1 MAKNSEIS
9 FLWLKNA
16 ISLNFLWLK
25 IRNLSIGVV
34 LVSIWCRF
42 GVGLGSAW
50 GFVSGKSRGRA
61 GRFTGWLGGSVWFG
75 AVLGCCA
82 RGSQP
87 CPNSVGL
94 PTALLGKRLCRTH
107 ARLHF
112 HPFCWF
118 FCGLHGL
125 VRGVVGVCFSPFL
138 TPLFFHEGQNIT
150 FVVSQ
155 T

>member
-1 MAKNSEIS
+1 MAKNSEIF

-25 IRNLSIGVV
+25 NSKSLHWGRFGVD
-34 LVSIWCRF
+34 LVSVWCRF
-42 GVGLGSAW
+42 GVSLGFCVGEVGAE
-50 GFVSGKSRGRA
+50 
-61 GRFTGWLGGSVWFG
+61 LGGSQVGSEGSVWFG

-82 RGSQP
+82 RGSQR

-94 PTALLGKRLCRTH
+94 PTALGKRLCRTH

-112 HPFCWF
+112 SSLLLV

-125 VRGVVGVCFSPFL
+125 VRGVVGVCFSLFL
-138 TPLFFHEGQNIT
+138 TPLF
-150 FVVSQ
+150 S
-155 T
+155 